1 MSSVNSTA
9 LSIIIPIYNAES
21 YVIRCLDSIIMQAEK
36 LSENTVEVICV
47 DDGSKDESLSIL
59 NNYATEHER
68 VRVIHEENA
77 GPAAAR
83 NAGLDMARGEWIWFV
98 DPDDYVDE
106 NAVENILSLISDDMD
121 DQLVESSPCLI
132 DFNTKRAALSDVIM
146 FDAYEHKTMVLEGGC
161 PGKDNIRPWEHFS
174 EDHVFTEE
182 ADLCAIQR
190 LVLYPYVSG
199 SEESMFDS
207 KGIKAYS
214 TPIAAPWD
222 KLYRRQFLT
231 GNGLRFNEN
240 LRVLDDMFFNIQA
253 FGATETVAYS
263 KKKIYHY
270 IRNSRSITATYTPD
284 RIEKD
289 RVVWKAIEEYID
301 GLRDGDSE
309 LKKTLNKRII
319 KSFAIALKLSLFNT
333 NNPKD
338 IKNQM
343 QEAREV
349 LDIHEYKEA
358 FGSVKLGEVEWRLR
372 PVIICARIGWM
383 SGLWLLT
390 KMQEKI

>member
-1 MSSVNSTA
+1 MSNTI
-9 LSIIIPIYNAES
+9 LSIIIPVYNAES
-21 YVIRCLDSIIMQAEK
+21 YLVRCLDSIILQAEE
-36 LSENTVEVICV
+36 LPENTVEVICV
-47 DDGSKDESLSIL
+47 DDGSKDGSLNIL
-59 NNYATEHER
+59 NKYATEHKC
-68 VRVIHEENA
+68 VRVIHQKNA

-83 NAGLDMARGEWIWFV
+83 NAGLDIACGEWIWFV
-98 DPDDYVDE
+98 DPDDHVDE
-106 NAVENILSLISDDMD
+106 NAVETILKLISNDTDD
-121 DQLVESSPCLI
+121 LPVESYDCLI
-132 DFNTKRAALSDVIM
+132 ASNTKRVALSDVIL
-146 FDAYEHKTMVLEGGC
+146 FDAYEHKKTVNKGGRFVSD
-161 PGKDNIRPWEHFS
+161 GKCLWEHFS
-174 EDHVFTEE
+174 EDHIF
-182 ADLCAIQR
+182 ADKAEIYAIQR
-190 LVLYPYVSG
+190 LVLYPYISG
-199 SEESMFDS
+199 AGVRLFTS

-222 KLYRRQFLT
+222 KLYRRQFLVD
-231 GNGLRFNEN
+231 NGLKFNER
-240 LRVLDDMFFNIQA
+240 LRVLDDMFFNMQA
-253 FGATETVAYS
+253 FGAAETVAYS

-270 IRNSRSITATYTPD
+270 IRNSGSITASYTPD

-289 RVVWKAIEEYID
+289 RLVWKAIEEYID

-349 LDIHEYKEA
+349 LDLHEYKEA

-383 SGLWLLT
+383 RGLWLLT
-390 KMQEKI
+390 KMQETFGR